1 MSSCSLDTL
10 ALSLPSTSSWLGLAY
25 CPNGEAEFSDEAPI
39 DATFANQCVQQ
50 LDRRGPP
57 LPVGPAEASEASVGP
72 SSQKRPSVWTG
83 PGLPKRAI
91 LKPQA
96 PTWRLDY
103 YVIIEFLNE
112 LSLIRMDVSQ
122 SGLAAARIDN
132 WTVQWTVH
140 GPFGCWTHCE
150 AVMCSRRT
158 MTWSPRTN
166 MVGHRCHGLQRTGT
180 MLP

>member
-1 MSSCSLDTL
+1 MLT
-10 ALSLPSTSSWLGLAY
+10 
-25 CPNGEAEFSDEAPI
+25 NG
-39 DATFANQCVQQ
+39 ANGIRSMPPFQSQIYDQCVQQ

-72 SSQKRPSVWTG
+72 SSQKRPFVWTG

-112 LSLIRMDVSQ
+112 LSLVRTDVSQ
-122 SGLAAARIDN
+122 SGLAAMNRI
-132 WTVQWTVH
+132 
-140 GPFGCWTHCE
+140 FE
-150 AVMCSRRT
+150 AEKRDSRYFWQNQNKTISRSKCRQIEEDAD
-158 MTWSPRTN
+158 WYIAGAYAQRVCIRS
-166 MVGHRCHGLQRTGT
+166 GL
-180 MLP
+180 MS